1 MINSTIAAISS
12 GLTEAGIS
20 VIRISG
26 SDAIGIGEKVFR
38 SVSGK
43 KLSEMSGYT
52 CALGK
57 VISNKRA
64 IDECIATVFRA
75 PRSYTGEDIV
85 ELSCHGGIAVTRD
98 TLRAVL
104 DAGATLAQ
112 PGEFT
117 KRAFLNGKMDLIEAE
132 SVMNLISA
140 KSSGEAQAALSV
152 KEGYISKQVNEIKA
166 ELMNLAAHLNAWA
179 DYPEEDIP
187 AIEPEHLKNSLI
199 NASYQLRE
207 LLRKY
212 DAGKLM
218 NNGINTVIVGRPN
231 VGKSTLMNLLSGHDR
246 SIVTDVPGTT
256 RDTVEEQI
264 QLGDFRLNLIDTAG
278 IHDTDD
284 TVEKIGVERAQKKL
298 ETAQFVVFI
307 VDLSVPLSADDEHIY
322 KMIPSDIP
330 VYFINNKSDRCTG
343 SNMDDYDGLREKYP
357 DKNVITA
364 ICTSLKN
371 EGDRV
376 KNNIEYVLGRYFLGR
391 DFSYASDVISYNE
404 RQRSLTDKTKA
415 VIDEAVKALSIG
427 ETLDAV
433 TVLIEEAVGYLA
445 ELTGENVTDEV
456 VDRVFHNFCVG
467 K

>member
-1 MINSTIAAISS
+1 
-12 GLTEAGIS
+12 
-20 VIRISG
+20 
-26 SDAIGIGEKVFR
+26 
-38 SVSGK
+38 
-43 KLSEMSGYT
+43 
-52 CALGK
+52 
-57 VISNKRA
+57 
-64 IDECIATVFRA
+64 
-75 PRSYTGEDIV
+75 
-85 ELSCHGGIAVTRD
+85 
-98 TLRAVL
+98 
-104 DAGATLAQ
+104 
-112 PGEFT
+112 
-117 KRAFLNGKMDLIEAE
+117 
-132 SVMNLISA
+132 MNLISA

-376 KNNIEYVLGRYFLGR
+376 KNNLEYVLGR
-391 DFSYASDVISYNE
+391 
-404 RQRSLTDKTKA
+404 RS
-415 VIDEAVKALSIG
+415 
-427 ETLDAV
+427 
-433 TVLIEEAVGYLA
+433 
-445 ELTGENVTDEV
+445 
-456 VDRVFHNFCVG
+456 C
-467 K
+467 